1 MIETH
6 IALSQISSLVGLKNR
21 HGDSNMIN
29 HLIISK
35 LLKGVSL
42 IELMIAM
49 AIVGIIGA
57 IALPTYQDYIDTSKR
72 AVLTENMGSIRL
84 FQEELRLSRGAYIAG
99 TYDHTNPN
107 ASGGLTELIG
117 WEPQTDIDQVTYVV
131 DNVTMTGFRIT
142 ATHRDGTVESKIF

>member
-1 MIETH
+1 
-6 IALSQISSLVGLKNR
+6 
-21 HGDSNMIN
+21 MIN

-42 IELMIAM
+42 IELMVAM
-49 AIVGIIGA
+49 AIVGIIGT

-117 WEPQTDIDQVTYVV
+117 WVPQTDIDQVTYVV

>member
-1 MIETH
+1 
-6 IALSQISSLVGLKNR
+6 
-21 HGDSNMIN
+21 MIN

-42 IELMIAM
+42 IELMVAM

-72 AVLTENMGSIRL
+72 AVLTENMRSIRL
-84 FQEELRLSRGAYIAG
+84 FQEELRMSRGAYIAG

>member
-1 MIETH
+1 
-6 IALSQISSLVGLKNR
+6 
-21 HGDSNMIN
+21 MIN

-42 IELMIAM
+42 IELMVAM
-49 AIVGIIGA
+49 AIVGIIGT

-84 FQEELRLSRGAYIAG
+84 FQEELRMSRGAYIAG

-117 WEPQTDIDQVTYVV
+117 WVPQTDIDQVTYVV

-142 ATHRDGTVESKIF
+142 ATHRDGTVESKTF

>member
-1 MIETH
+1 
-6 IALSQISSLVGLKNR
+6 
-21 HGDSNMIN
+21 MIN

>member
-1 MIETH
+1 
-6 IALSQISSLVGLKNR
+6 
-21 HGDSNMIN
+21 MIN

-42 IELMIAM
+42 IELMVAM
-49 AIVGIIGA
+49 AIVGIIGT

-84 FQEELRLSRGAYIAG
+84 FQEELRMSRGAYIAG

-117 WEPQTDIDQVTYVV
+117 WVPQTDIDQVTYVV

>member
-21 HGDSNMIN
+21 RGDSNMIN

-49 AIVGIIGA
+49 AIVGIIGT

-117 WEPQTDIDQVTYVV
+117 WVPQTDIDQVTYVV

>member
-21 HGDSNMIN
+21 RGDSNMIN

-42 IELMIAM
+42 IELIIAM

>member
-1 MIETH
+1 
-6 IALSQISSLVGLKNR
+6 
-21 HGDSNMIN
+21 MIN

-42 IELMIAM
+42 IELMVAM
-49 AIVGIIGA
+49 AIVGIIGT

-117 WEPQTDIDQVTYVV
+117 WVPQTDIDQVTYVV

-142 ATHRDGTVESKIF
+142 ATHRDGTVESKTF

>member
-1 MIETH
+1 
-6 IALSQISSLVGLKNR
+6 
-21 HGDSNMIN
+21 MIN

-42 IELMIAM
+42 IELMVAM

-72 AVLTENMGSIRL
+72 AVLTENMRSIRL
-84 FQEELRLSRGAYIAG
+84 FQEELRMSRGAYIAG

-117 WEPQTDIDQVTYVV
+117 WVPQTDIDQVTYVV

-142 ATHRDGTVESKIF
+142 ATHRDGTVESKTF

>member
-21 HGDSNMIN
+21 RGDSNMIN

-72 AVLTENMGSIRL
+72 AVLTENMRSIRL
-84 FQEELRLSRGAYIAG
+84 FQEELRMSRGAYIAG

>member
-21 HGDSNMIN
+21 RGDSNMIN

-72 AVLTENMGSIRL
+72 AVLTENMRSIRL
-84 FQEELRLSRGAYIAG
+84 FQEELRMSRGAYIAG

-142 ATHRDGTVESKIF
+142 ATHRDGTVESKTF

>member
-1 MIETH
+1 
-6 IALSQISSLVGLKNR
+6 
-21 HGDSNMIN
+21 MIN

-72 AVLTENMGSIRL
+72 AVLAENMRSIRL
-84 FQEELRLSRGAYIAG
+84 FQEELRMSRGAYIAG

>member
-21 HGDSNMIN
+21 RGDSNMIN

-117 WEPQTDIDQVTYVV
+117 WAPQTDIDRVTYVV

>member
-21 HGDSNMIN
+21 RGDSNMIN

-142 ATHRDGTVESKIF
+142 ATHRDGTVESKTF

>member
-1 MIETH
+1 
-6 IALSQISSLVGLKNR
+6 
-21 HGDSNMIN
+21 MIN

-72 AVLTENMGSIRL
+72 AVLTENMRSIRL
-84 FQEELRLSRGAYIAG
+84 FQEELRMSRGAYIAG

-117 WEPQTDIDQVTYVV
+117 WVPQTDIDQVTYVV

>member
-6 IALSQISSLVGLKNR
+6 IALSQISSLIGLKNR
-21 HGDSNMIN
+21 RGDSNMIN

-42 IELMIAM
+42 IELIIAM

-57 IALPTYQDYIDTSKR
+57 IALPTYQNYIDTSKR

-117 WEPQTDIDQVTYVV
+117 WVPQTDIDQVTYVV

-142 ATHRDGTVESKIF
+142 ATHRDGTVESKTF

>member
-1 MIETH
+1 M
-6 IALSQISSLVGLKNR
+6 
-21 HGDSNMIN
+21 
-29 HLIISK
+29 
-35 LLKGVSL
+35 
-42 IELMIAM
+42 
-49 AIVGIIGA
+49 
-57 IALPTYQDYIDTSKR
+57 PTYQNYIDTSKR

>member
-21 HGDSNMIN
+21 RGDSNMIN

-42 IELMIAM
+42 IELMVAM
-49 AIVGIIGA
+49 AIVGIIGT

-72 AVLTENMGSIRL
+72 AVLTENMRSIRL
-84 FQEELRLSRGAYIAG
+84 FQEELRMSRGAYIAG

>member
-6 IALSQISSLVGLKNR
+6 IALSQISSLIGLKNR
-21 HGDSNMIN
+21 RGDSNMIN

-49 AIVGIIGA
+49 AIVGIIGT

-117 WEPQTDIDQVTYVV
+117 WVPQTDIDQVTYVV
-131 DNVTMTGFRIT
+131 DNVTVTGFRIT
-142 ATHRDGTVESKIF
+142 ATHRDGTVESKTF

>member
-1 MIETH
+1 
-6 IALSQISSLVGLKNR
+6 
-21 HGDSNMIN
+21 MIN

-42 IELMIAM
+42 IELMVAM
-49 AIVGIIGA
+49 AIVGIIGT

-72 AVLTENMGSIRL
+72 AVLTENMRSIRL
-84 FQEELRLSRGAYIAG
+84 FQEELRMSRGAYIAG

-117 WEPQTDIDQVTYVV
+117 WVPQTDIDQVTFVV

>member
-1 MIETH
+1 
-6 IALSQISSLVGLKNR
+6 
-21 HGDSNMIN
+21 MIN

-49 AIVGIIGA
+49 AIVGIIGT

-117 WEPQTDIDQVTYVV
+117 WVPQTDIDQVTYVV
-131 DNVTMTGFRIT
+131 DNVTVTGFRIT
-142 ATHRDGTVESKIF
+142 ATHRDGTVESKTF

>member
-21 HGDSNMIN
+21 RGDSNMIN

>member
-1 MIETH
+1 
-6 IALSQISSLVGLKNR
+6 
-21 HGDSNMIN
+21 MIN

-42 IELMIAM
+42 IELMVAM
-49 AIVGIIGA
+49 AIVGIIGT
-57 IALPTYQDYIDTSKR
+57 IALPTYQDYIDTSER
-72 AVLTENMGSIRL
+72 AVLTENMRSIRL
-84 FQEELRLSRGAYIAG
+84 FQEELRMSRGAYIAG

-117 WEPQTDIDQVTYVV
+117 WVPQTDIDQVTYVV

-142 ATHRDGTVESKIF
+142 ATHRDGTVESKTF

>member
-1 MIETH
+1 
-6 IALSQISSLVGLKNR
+6 
-21 HGDSNMIN
+21 MIN

-72 AVLTENMGSIRL
+72 AVLTENMRSIRL
-84 FQEELRLSRGAYIAG
+84 FQEELRMSRGAYIAG

-117 WEPQTDIDQVTYVV
+117 WVPQTDIDQVTYVV

-142 ATHRDGTVESKIF
+142 ATHRDGTVESKTF

>member
-1 MIETH
+1 
-6 IALSQISSLVGLKNR
+6 
-21 HGDSNMIN
+21 MIN

-72 AVLTENMGSIRL
+72 AVLAENMGSIRL

>member
-1 MIETH
+1 
-6 IALSQISSLVGLKNR
+6 
-21 HGDSNMIN
+21 MIN

-42 IELMIAM
+42 IELMVAM
-49 AIVGIIGA
+49 AIVGIIGT

-72 AVLTENMGSIRL
+72 AVLTENMRSIRL
-84 FQEELRLSRGAYIAG
+84 FQEELRMSRGAYIAG

>member
-1 MIETH
+1 
-6 IALSQISSLVGLKNR
+6 
-21 HGDSNMIN
+21 MIN
-29 HLIISK
+29 LLITDK
-35 LLKGVSL
+35 LQKGLSL

-49 AIVGIIGA
+49 AIVGIIGT

-72 AVLTENMGSIRL
+72 AVLTENMRSILL
-84 FQEELRLSRGAYIAG
+84 FQEELRMSRGAYIAG

-117 WEPQTDIDQVTYVV
+117 WVPQTDIDQVTYVV

-142 ATHRDGTVESKIF
+142 ATHRDGTVESKTF

>member
-1 MIETH
+1 
-6 IALSQISSLVGLKNR
+6 
-21 HGDSNMIN
+21 MIN

-42 IELMIAM
+42 IELMVAM
-49 AIVGIIGA
+49 AIVGIIGT

-72 AVLTENMGSIRL
+72 AVLTENMRSIRL
-84 FQEELRLSRGAYIAG
+84 FQEELRMSRGAYIAG

-117 WEPQTDIDQVTYVV
+117 WVPQTDIDQVTYVV

-142 ATHRDGTVESKIF
+142 ATHRDGTVESKTL

>member
-1 MIETH
+1 
-6 IALSQISSLVGLKNR
+6 
-21 HGDSNMIN
+21 MIN

-42 IELMIAM
+42 IELMVAM
-49 AIVGIIGA
+49 AIVGIIGT

-72 AVLTENMGSIRL
+72 AVLTENMRSIRL
-84 FQEELRLSRGAYIAG
+84 FQEELRMSRGAYIAG

-117 WEPQTDIDQVTYVV
+117 WVPQTDIDQVTYVV

>member
-6 IALSQISSLVGLKNR
+6 IALSQISSLIGLKNR
-21 HGDSNMIN
+21 RGDSNMIN

-42 IELMIAM
+42 IELIIAM

-117 WEPQTDIDQVTYVV
+117 WAPQTDIDRVTYVV
-131 DNVTMTGFRIT
+131 DNVTTTGFRIT
-142 ATHRDGTVESKIF
+142 ATHSDGTVESKTF